1 MLAWL
6 SPIWTISCFDSCVH
20 MSEEATNAA
29 KAVPYGIL
37 MATGSTWILG
47 FIVLVV
53 IAAVINPD
61 LAGVYGTALGQPMA
75 QIYEDA
81 LGKNG
86 ALGFMSLLLI
96 CQFLMG
102 LSIVCPPF
110 SACYAS
116 AYLPTSRWWL
126 HHARAGHS
134 VATEHCHSAASS
146 ESSPSSSATLSR
158 SGRSVAVLD

>member
-20 MSEEATNAA
+20 MSEEAANAA

-47 FIVLVV
+47 FVVLIV
-53 IAAVINPD
+53 IAACINPD
-61 LAGVYGTALGQPMA
+61 LAGVAGTALGQPMA

-86 ALGFMSLLLI
+86 ALGFMSLLMI

-102 LSIVCPPF
+102 LSIVRH
-110 SACYAS
+110 
-116 AYLPTSRWWL
+116 YLRF
-126 HHARAGHS
+126 
-134 VATEHCHSAASS
+134 
-146 ESSPSSSATLSR
+146 
-158 SGRSVAVLD
+158 

>member
-20 MSEEATNAA
+20 MSEEAANAA

-47 FIVLVV
+47 FVVLIV
-53 IAAVINPD
+53 IAACINPD
-61 LAGVYGTALGQPMA
+61 LAGVAGTALGQPMA

-86 ALGFMSLLLI
+86 ALGFMSLLMI

-102 LSIVCPPF
+102 LSIVWHCIPLC
-110 SACYAS
+110 SMAVAN
-116 AYLPTSRWWL
+116 T
-126 HHARAGHS
+126 ARN
-134 VATEHCHSAASS
+134 
-146 ESSPSSSATLSR
+146 
-158 SGRSVAVLD
+158 